1 MNLVRIR
8 SIAMRHWWVLRRS
21 PHRSFDIILWP
32 IVDTLTFGSLAIA
45 YQSNQTRAFYV
56 LAGVVLW
63 HVIYQ
68 AQIAVSAGFLEETWS
83 RNLLSLM
90 VSPVSES
97 EYLLGTGLF
106 GLIKTALGVGGVAL
120 TALVCY
126 AFDITD
132 LGIGLIPVAALLL
145 LSGWIIAMLVIG
157 IVLRYGSGAEA
168 LVWGILFVLMPLSGT
183 FFPVAAAAGRASAA
197 DDPRVHRGTAA
208 RRRRCVPVARAV
220 RRCSPDGGRRCGCDA
235 LRDVDAAAVPSP
247 RLRHA
252 LQLRAS
258 TPPDGRD

>member
-1 MNLVRIR
+1 MNPVRIGA
-8 SIAMRHWWVLRRS
+8 IAKRHWWVLKRS
-21 PHRSFDIILWP
+21 PHRSFDIVLWP

-106 GLIKTALGVGGVAL
+106 GLLKTVLGVGGVAL
-120 TALVCY
+120 TALICY
-126 AFDITD
+126 AFDITT

-145 LSGWIIAMLVIG
+145 LCGWVIAMLVIG

-183 FFPVAAAAGRASAA
+183 FFPVAALPSPLQPVAEALPTTHAFA
-197 DDPRVHRGTAA
+197 AA
-208 RRRRCVPVARAV
+208 RQLVDGGAFPWHELGISAGLTAVAGIAAVAYVTSMLRLFRRRGYVTRY
-220 RRCSPDGGRRCGCDA
+220 S
-235 LRDVDAAAVPSP
+235 
-247 RLRHA
+247 
-252 LQLRAS
+252 
-258 TPPDGRD
+258 

>member
-1 MNLVRIR
+1 MNPIR
-8 SIAMRHWWVLRRS
+8 VAAIAKRHWWVLKRS

-90 VSPVSES
+90 VSPVTEA

-106 GLIKTALGVGGVAL
+106 GLVKTVLGVGGVAL
-120 TALVCY
+120 TALICY
-126 AFDITD
+126 SFGITS

-145 LSGWIIAMLVIG
+145 LSGWVIAMLVIG
-157 IVLRYGSGAEA
+157 IVLRYGTGAEA

-183 FFPVAAAAGRASAA
+183 FFPVAALPGPLQPVAQALPTTHAF
-197 DDPRVHRGTAA
+197 TAA
-208 RRRRCVPVARAV
+208 RMLVDGGAFPWHELFVSAVLTVIGGAAAMYYVTSMLRLFRRRGYVTRY
-220 RRCSPDGGRRCGCDA
+220 S
-235 LRDVDAAAVPSP
+235 
-247 RLRHA
+247 
-252 LQLRAS
+252 
-258 TPPDGRD
+258 

>member
-1 MNLVRIR
+1 MNALRVGA
-8 SIAMRHWWVLRRS
+8 IAKRHWWVLKRS

-90 VSPVSES
+90 VSPVSEG

-106 GLIKTALGVGGVAL
+106 GLIKTVLGVAGVAL
-120 TALVCY
+120 TALICY
-126 AFDITD
+126 AFDIWS
-132 LGIGLIPVAALLL
+132 LGIGLIPVTALLL
-145 LSGWIIAMLVIG
+145 LCGWIIAMLVIG

-183 FFPVAAAAGRASAA
+183 FFPVEALPGPLQPVAQALPTTHAF
-197 DDPRVHRGTAA
+197 TAA
-208 RRRRCVPVARAV
+208 RQLVDGGAFPWHELMVSAVLTAISGLVAMYYVTSMLRLFRRRGYVTRY
-220 RRCSPDGGRRCGCDA
+220 S
-235 LRDVDAAAVPSP
+235 
-247 RLRHA
+247 
-252 LQLRAS
+252 
-258 TPPDGRD
+258 

>member
-1 MNLVRIR
+1 MNPVRVGA
-8 SIAMRHWWVLRRS
+8 IAKRHWWVLKRS
-21 PHRSFDIILWP
+21 PHRSFDIVLWP

-90 VSPVSES
+90 VSPVSEA

-106 GLIKTALGVGGVAL
+106 GLLKTVLGVGGVAI

-126 AFDITD
+126 AFDVTS
-132 LGIGLIPVAALLL
+132 LGIGLIPVVALLL
-145 LSGWIIAMLVIG
+145 LCGWVIAMFVIG

-183 FFPVAAAAGRASAA
+183 FFPVEALPGPLQPVAQALPTTHAF
-197 DDPRVHRGTAA
+197 TAA
-208 RRRRCVPVARAV
+208 RQLVDGGAFPWHELTIAAALTALSGALAMYYVTAMLRLFRRRGYVTRY
-220 RRCSPDGGRRCGCDA
+220 S
-235 LRDVDAAAVPSP
+235 
-247 RLRHA
+247 
-252 LQLRAS
+252 
-258 TPPDGRD
+258 

>member
-1 MNLVRIR
+1 MNGVRIAA
-8 SIAMRHWWVLRRS
+8 IAKRHWWVLKRS

-90 VSPVSES
+90 VSPVSEA

-106 GLIKTALGVGGVAL
+106 GLVKTVLGVGGVAL
-120 TALVCY
+120 TALICY
-126 AFDITD
+126 SFGITS

-145 LSGWIIAMLVIG
+145 LCGWVIAMLVIG

-183 FFPVAAAAGRASAA
+183 FFPVAALPGPLQPVAQALPTTHAF
-197 DDPRVHRGTAA
+197 TAA
-208 RRRRCVPVARAV
+208 RLLVDGGAFPWHELFVSAVLTAVSGAAAMYYVTSMLRLFRRRGYVTRY
-220 RRCSPDGGRRCGCDA
+220 S
-235 LRDVDAAAVPSP
+235 
-247 RLRHA
+247 
-252 LQLRAS
+252 
-258 TPPDGRD
+258 

>member
-1 MNLVRIR
+1 MNAVRVL
-8 SIAMRHWWVLRRS
+8 AVAKRHWWVLKRS

-90 VSPVSES
+90 VSPVTEA
-97 EYLLGTGLF
+97 EYLMGTGLF
-106 GLIKTALGVGGVAL
+106 GMAKTLLGVGGVAL
-120 TALVCY
+120 TALICY
-126 AFDITD
+126 AFDITS

-145 LSGWIIAMLVIG
+145 VSGWVIAMLVIG

-183 FFPVAAAAGRASAA
+183 FFPVAALPSALQPVA
-197 DDPRVHRGTAA
+197 QALPTTHAFTAA
-208 RRRRCVPVARAV
+208 RQLVDGGAFPWHELTISALLTVVTGLAAMFYVTSMLRLFRRRGYVTRY
-220 RRCSPDGGRRCGCDA
+220 S
-235 LRDVDAAAVPSP
+235 
-247 RLRHA
+247 
-252 LQLRAS
+252 
-258 TPPDGRD
+258 

>member
-1 MNLVRIR
+1 MNPLRVRA
-8 SIAMRHWWVLRRS
+8 IAKRHWWVLKRS

-45 YQSNQTRAFYV
+45 YQSNQTRAYYV

-90 VSPVSES
+90 VSPVTEA
-97 EYLLGTGLF
+97 EYLFGTGLF
-106 GLIKTALGVGGVAL
+106 GLVKTVLGVAGVAL
-120 TALVCY
+120 TALICY
-126 AFDITD
+126 GFGITS

-145 LSGWIIAMLVIG
+145 LSGWVIAMLVIG

-183 FFPVAAAAGRASAA
+183 FFPVAALPGPLQPVAQALPTTHAF
-197 DDPRVHRGTAA
+197 TAA
-208 RRRRCVPVARAV
+208 RQLVDGGAFPWHELFVSASLTALSGAAAMYYVTSMLRLFRRRGYVTRY
-220 RRCSPDGGRRCGCDA
+220 S
-235 LRDVDAAAVPSP
+235 
-247 RLRHA
+247 
-252 LQLRAS
+252 
-258 TPPDGRD
+258 

>member
-1 MNLVRIR
+1 MNPVRVAA
-8 SIAMRHWWVLRRS
+8 IAKRHWWVLKRS

-90 VSPVSES
+90 VSPVSEA

-106 GLIKTALGVGGVAL
+106 GLLKTVLGVGGVAL
-120 TALVCY
+120 TALICY
-126 AFDITD
+126 GFGITS

-145 LSGWIIAMLVIG
+145 LSGWVIAMLVIG

-183 FFPVAAAAGRASAA
+183 FFPVAALPGPLQPIAQALPTTHAF
-197 DDPRVHRGTAA
+197 TAA
-208 RRRRCVPVARAV
+208 RKLVDGGAFPWHELMLSAVLTAVTGLAAMYYVTSMLRLFRRRGYVTRY
-220 RRCSPDGGRRCGCDA
+220 S
-235 LRDVDAAAVPSP
+235 
-247 RLRHA
+247 
-252 LQLRAS
+252 
-258 TPPDGRD
+258 

>member
-1 MNLVRIR
+1 MNAVRVL
-8 SIAMRHWWVLRRS
+8 AVAKRHWWVLKRS

-90 VSPVSES
+90 VSPVTEA
-97 EYLLGTGLF
+97 EYLMGTGLF
-106 GLIKTALGVGGVAL
+106 GMVKTLLGVGGVAL
-120 TALVCY
+120 TALICY
-126 AFDITD
+126 AFNITS

-145 LSGWIIAMLVIG
+145 VSGWVIAMLVIG

-183 FFPVAAAAGRASAA
+183 FFPVAALPSVLQPVAQALPTTHAF
-197 DDPRVHRGTAA
+197 TAA
-208 RRRRCVPVARAV
+208 RQLVDGGAFPWHELTISALLTVVTGLAAMYYVTAMLRLFRRRGYVTRY
-220 RRCSPDGGRRCGCDA
+220 S
-235 LRDVDAAAVPSP
+235 
-247 RLRHA
+247 
-252 LQLRAS
+252 
-258 TPPDGRD
+258 

>member
-1 MNLVRIR
+1 MNAVRVL
-8 SIAMRHWWVLRRS
+8 AVAKRHWWVLKRS

-90 VSPVSES
+90 VSPVTEA
-97 EYLLGTGLF
+97 EYLMGTGLF
-106 GLIKTALGVGGVAL
+106 GMVKTFLGVGGVAL
-120 TALVCY
+120 TALICY
-126 AFDITD
+126 AFDITS

-145 LSGWIIAMLVIG
+145 VSGWVIAMLVIG

-183 FFPVAAAAGRASAA
+183 FFPVAALPSALQPVA
-197 DDPRVHRGTAA
+197 QALPTTHAFTAA
-208 RRRRCVPVARAV
+208 RQLLDGGAFPWHELTISALLTVVTGLAAMFYVTSMLRLFRRRGYVTRY
-220 RRCSPDGGRRCGCDA
+220 S
-235 LRDVDAAAVPSP
+235 
-247 RLRHA
+247 
-252 LQLRAS
+252 
-258 TPPDGRD
+258 

>member
-1 MNLVRIR
+1 MNAVRVL
-8 SIAMRHWWVLRRS
+8 AVAKRHWWVLKRS

-90 VSPVSES
+90 VSPVTEA
-97 EYLLGTGLF
+97 EYLMGTGLF
-106 GLIKTALGVGGVAL
+106 GMVKTLLGVGGVAL
-120 TALVCY
+120 TALICY
-126 AFDITD
+126 AFDITS

-145 LSGWIIAMLVIG
+145 VSGWVIAMLVIG

-183 FFPVAAAAGRASAA
+183 FFPVAALPSALQPVA
-197 DDPRVHRGTAA
+197 QALPTTHAFTAA
-208 RRRRCVPVARAV
+208 RQLVDGGAFPWHELTISALLTVVTGLAAMFYVTSMLRLFRRRGYVTRY
-220 RRCSPDGGRRCGCDA
+220 S
-235 LRDVDAAAVPSP
+235 
-247 RLRHA
+247 
-252 LQLRAS
+252 
-258 TPPDGRD
+258 

>member
-1 MNLVRIR
+1 MSLQRVLA
-8 SIAMRHWWVLRRS
+8 IAKRHWWVLKRS

-45 YQSNQTRAFYV
+45 YQSDEKHAYYV

-90 VSPVSES
+90 VSPVSEA
-97 EYLLGTGLF
+97 EYILGTAVF
-106 GLIKTALGVGGVAL
+106 GLVKTVLGVAGVAL
-120 TALVCY
+120 TALICY
-126 AFDITD
+126 GFGITS

-145 LSGWIIAMLVIG
+145 LCGWVIAMLVIG
-157 IVLRYGSGAEA
+157 IVLRFGTGAEA

-183 FFPVAAAAGRASAA
+183 FFPVEALPGVLQPVAQALPTTHAFTAARQLVDGGAFPWHELGVSAVLTVIGAAAAMYYVTSMLRLF
-197 DDPRVHRGTAA
+197 
-208 RRRRCVPVARAV
+208 RRRGYVTRY
-220 RRCSPDGGRRCGCDA
+220 S
-235 LRDVDAAAVPSP
+235 
-247 RLRHA
+247 
-252 LQLRAS
+252 
-258 TPPDGRD
+258 

>member
-1 MNLVRIR
+1 MNVRR
-8 SIAMRHWWVLRRS
+8 VRAVAKRHWWVLRRS

-32 IVDTLTFGSLAIA
+32 IVDTLTFGSLGVA
-45 YQSNQTRAFYV
+45 YQRGSSLLYL

-90 VSPVSES
+90 VSPVSEE
-97 EYLLGTGLF
+97 EYLVGTGLF
-106 GLIKTALGVGGVAL
+106 GLVKTVLGVGAVAV

-126 AFDITD
+126 AFDITA
-132 LGIGLIPVAALLL
+132 LGLGLIPVIALLL

-168 LVWGILFVLMPLSGT
+168 VAWGILFVLMPLSGT
-183 FFPVAAAAGRASAA
+183 FFPVAALPWLLR
-197 DDPRVHRGTAA
+197 
-208 RRRRCVPVARAV
+208 PVARALPTTHAFAAARV
-220 RRCSPDGGRRCGCDA
+220 LVDGGTFPWHELAISAA
-235 LRDVDAAAVPSP
+235 LTVVGAAVAMYYVTWMLKIFRRRGYVTRYS
-247 RLRHA
+247 
-252 LQLRAS
+252 
-258 TPPDGRD
+258 

>member
-1 MNLVRIR
+1 MNPVRIGA
-8 SIAMRHWWVLRRS
+8 IAHRHWWVLKRS

-90 VSPVSES
+90 VSPVSEG

-120 TALVCY
+120 TALICY

-145 LSGWIIAMLVIG
+145 LCGWIIAMLVIG

-183 FFPVAAAAGRASAA
+183 FFPVAALPSLLQPVAQALPTTHAF
-197 DDPRVHRGTAA
+197 TAA
-208 RRRRCVPVARAV
+208 RSLVDGGAFPWHELLVSAVLTVVAGAAAMVYVTSMLRLFRRRGYVTRY
-220 RRCSPDGGRRCGCDA
+220 S
-235 LRDVDAAAVPSP
+235 
-247 RLRHA
+247 
-252 LQLRAS
+252 
-258 TPPDGRD
+258 